1 MKTIPLCYFMMTGI
15 NSPMSHTMEWL
26 DDITKPMY
34 ASGPA
39 KMVLATP
46 DICGHLL
53 LEQPNDICVITQQE
67 ILLGDFC
74 AAASCVTR
82 KICYN
87 ETISYIEKEGINMHI
102 STALQDEMLDE
113 IVEEKIPVTLFL
125 MNGFQL
131 RGMILDH
138 DDAVVVLEVESR
150 QQIIYKHAVST
161 ITPIRPLKA
170 LNK

>member
-1 MKTIPLCYFMMTGI
+1 
-15 NSPMSHTMEWL
+15 
-26 DDITKPMY
+26 
-34 ASGPA
+34 
-39 KMVLATP
+39 
-46 DICGHLL
+46 
-53 LEQPNDICVITQQE
+53 
-67 ILLGDFC
+67 
-74 AAASCVTR
+74 
-82 KICYN
+82 
-87 ETISYIEKEGINMHI
+87 MHI

>member
-1 MKTIPLCYFMMTGI
+1 
-15 NSPMSHTMEWL
+15 
-26 DDITKPMY
+26 
-34 ASGPA
+34 
-39 KMVLATP
+39 
-46 DICGHLL
+46 
-53 LEQPNDICVITQQE
+53 
-67 ILLGDFC
+67 
-74 AAASCVTR
+74 
-82 KICYN
+82 
-87 ETISYIEKEGINMHI
+87 MHI

-131 RGMILDH
+131 RGVILDH